1 MPSFLKLMDDPWTFC
16 SALADIYAVSEM
28 KDPRRD
34 APASEALD
42 RGGDDDEMMDLMF
55 SDDDLVDEAE

>member
-1 MPSFLKLMDDPWTFC
+1 
-16 SALADIYAVSEM
+16 VSEM

-55 SDDDLVDEAE
+55 SDDDLFDEAE

>member
-1 MPSFLKLMDDPWTFC
+1 MDDPWTFC
-16 SALADIYAVSEM
+16 SALTDNYAVSEM

-42 RGGDDDEMMDLMF
+42 GAVTTMK
-55 SDDDLVDEAE
+55 

>member
-1 MPSFLKLMDDPWTFC
+1 MDDPWTFC

-42 RGGDDDEMMDLMF
+42 GGGDDDEIMDLMS
-55 SDDDLVDEAE
+55 SDDDFVDEAE